1 MTGRDRVIR
10 TLEFNNPDR
19 VPRDLWWLPAVE
31 MFREDE
37 LLKLLNEFPMDI
49 DYPDFAPGS
58 SEVQRQSNLPNF
70 TVYGLENPT
79 VGSYIDEWGSIWNVR
94 EDGVIGEV
102 KDPVLKDLGRI
113 DALQPPWDFLETT
126 DLTAVDRQCRESD
139 KFMISGITARP
150 FERLQ
155 FLRGTESL
163 YKDLIKNKSE
173 IMEVRD
179 IVHRYHLAHIEKWLE
194 TEVDALWLMD
204 DWGGQDNLLIPPD
217 IWREFFKP
225 LYKEYCDII
234 HDAGKYVF
242 FHSDGCI
249 EKVFEDVVEV
259 GIDAVNSQ
267 LFTMDLQMIADS
279 VKGKIT
285 FWGEIDRQYLLPF
298 GDPHE
303 VKEGVQEVRSFLDGA
318 NGGLIAQC
326 EWGKNDPAE
335 NVRAVFEA
343 WAEPY
348 LKAEELTSNL

>member
-1 MTGRDRVIR
+1 MTGRERVIR
-10 TLEFNNPDR
+10 ALEFKKPDR

-31 MFREDE
+31 MFREEE
-37 LLKLLNEFPMDI
+37 LEKLLHEFPMDI
-49 DYPDFAPGS
+49 DYPDFTPGVAK
-58 SEVQRQSNLPNF
+58 VQQDSNLPNF
-70 TVYGLENPT
+70 TVYGLENPV

-102 KDPVLKDLGRI
+102 KDPVLKDLDRI
-113 DALQPPWDFLETT
+113 NALQPPWDFLETT
-126 DLTAVDRQCRESD
+126 NLSTVDRQCRESD

-155 FLRGTESL
+155 FLRGTENL
-163 YKDLIKNKSE
+163 YKDLIKNKAE

-179 IVHRYHLAHIEKWLE
+179 IVHSYHLAHIEKWLE

-204 DWGGQDNLLIPPD
+204 DWGGQDNLLIPPE

-225 LYKEYCDII
+225 LYKEYCDLI

-259 GIDAVNSQ
+259 GIDAINSQ
-267 LFTMDLQMIADS
+267 LFTMDLEKIADTI
-279 VKGKIT
+279 KGEIT

-298 GDPHE
+298 GEPAE
-303 VKEGVQEVRSFLDGA
+303 VKAGVRKIRGFLDGED
-318 NGGLIAQC
+318 GGLIAQC
-326 EWGKNDPAE
+326 EWGKNDPDE

-343 WAEPY
+343 WAETAET
-348 LKAEELTSNL
+348 KAKA